1 MLKQGIYEHIINQE
15 TDRKIPTRITTMAV
29 AVIRSS
35 RKQRIKLFSLC
46 ARRRKMA
53 LAIPL
58 HSIVSD

>member
-15 TDRKIPTRITTMAV
+15 IDRKIPTRITTMAV

-46 ARRRKMA
+46 VKKRKML
-53 LAIPL
+53 LAIHL
-58 HSIVSD
+58 HFIASD